1 MTVVLVINSH
11 REVTEE
17 CRSTSYYAENDP
29 LWTLGCWRG
38 QDDSI
43 DLEAENIDDKQ
54 TDVITKYNQAM
65 EC

>member
-29 LWTLGCWRG
+29 LWTPGCWRG

-43 DLEAENIDDKQ
+43 DLEGESIDD
-54 TDVITKYNQAM
+54 N
-65 EC
+65 